1 MSFRKRNVVL
11 SGTAAGESSPRRP
24 QPSPAVD
31 RGAPGSPAVRP
42 GTASPN
48 SALPLRQAR
57 GVASPG
63 PGNAASPAHKP
74 LRKPTWQPGERIVLS
89 PEEQARIEPEKK
101 RLRAAL
107 AKEYEKILRP
117 TPASRLPPLGS
128 GARPSPYDGRPITS
142 TGTASVDQLLAGYG
156 GLLLGHSLLV
166 EEQGT
171 TDFASILLRAYAAE
185 GLVQGHHVHVLGMSP
200 GWRTEL
206 PGVASASSSSSRS
219 KHAQSDPNDK
229 MKIAWRYEA
238 LAPRPSAANPQRGPA
253 AQGTAPGQPIATFCH
268 TFDLTKRLAPADI
281 KGTLHAS
288 PLPNPLQPS
297 PQPEMEHSPLRKFL
311 ASVSAS
317 LASTPPSTLHRIVL
331 PNFLAPTL
339 YAMDGWSFAYVLG
352 LLTGLRSLMRE
363 HGRRLTVV
371 LSLSTTL
378 YERHN
383 EYIRQLE
390 NLCDN
395 VVELVPL
402 PPGRPAEVSKNASFS
417 SPGINKSPAAKMQG
431 WFKVHKLQLYSEI
444 GCIGSSP
451 QGKSLRENLCFSLSG
466 SKGLVVDPYSL
477 PPIEDDNGKEK
488 SPASTVKDGME
499 F

>member
-1 MSFRKRNVVL
+1 M
-11 SGTAAGESSPRRP
+11 
-24 QPSPAVD
+24 
-31 RGAPGSPAVRP
+31 
-42 GTASPN
+42 
-48 SALPLRQAR
+48 
-57 GVASPG
+57 
-63 PGNAASPAHKP
+63 
-74 LRKPTWQPGERIVLS
+74 LS

-101 RLRAAL
+101 RLRAAM
-107 AKEYEKILRP
+107 AKEKEKILRP
-117 TPASRLPPLGS
+117 RPASRLPPLGT

-142 TGTASVDQLLAGYG
+142 TGTASIDQLLAGYG

-166 EEQGT
+166 EEKGT
-171 TDFASILLRAYAAE
+171 TDFASVLLRAYAAE

-206 PGVASASSSSSRS
+206 PGLASASSSSSSRS
-219 KHAQSDPNDK
+219 KHAASDPNDK

-238 LAPRPSAANPQRGPA
+238 LAPRPSATPQRGPT
-253 AQGTAPGQPIATFCH
+253 QGGTTPGQPIATFCH

-281 KGTLHAS
+281 KGTLHAT

-297 PQPEMEHSPLRKFL
+297 PQPEIEHSPLRKFL

-339 YAMDGWSFAYVLG
+339 YALDGWSFAYVLG
-352 LLTGLRSLMRE
+352 LFSGLRSLMRE
-363 HGRRLTVV
+363 YGRRLTVM

-378 YERHN
+378 YERTN
-383 EYIRQLE
+383 EYVRQLE

-402 PPGRPAEVSKNASFS
+402 PPNRPSAASKNASS
-417 SPGINKSPAAKMQG
+417 SSSGIGDKSPAARMQG

-451 QGKSLRENLCFSLSG
+451 QGKSLRENLCFSVSS
-466 SKGLVVDPYSL
+466 SKGLVVDLYSL